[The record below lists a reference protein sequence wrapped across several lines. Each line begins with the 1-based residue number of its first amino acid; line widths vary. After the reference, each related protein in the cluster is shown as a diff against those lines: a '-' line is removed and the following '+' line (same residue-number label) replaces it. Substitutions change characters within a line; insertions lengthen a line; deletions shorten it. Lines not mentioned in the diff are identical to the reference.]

1 MSGAYVHPFT
11 YTRMTMNGRQ
21 DGDGANV
28 LGLCLGTDPK
38 LPYFVVSAHYDH
50 LGIRDGQIYP
60 GADDDASG
68 VAVILELAAFCQKT
82 PFRHTILFA
91 AFDAE
96 ERGLQGAK
104 AFLVKPP
111 VPQDR
116 IALNVN
122 LDMVSRSDKREIFI
136 AGTYHY
142 PDLKAPLEEVARRA
156 PITVL
161 FGHDKPVAVAGGV
174 DDWTNQSDHG
184 PFHAAKIP
192 FVYFGVEDHADYHKP
207 TDTADKIN
215 RGFFVDVAETILD
228 AVLALDR
235 VEVAMEQ
242 QLFDAI
248 KAGRV
253 DEVRQLVQ
261 QNSVAE
267 AGARCQRRLGDP
279 GGRLQHEAGC
289 RERARR
295 ARRAGRHLRSQRAR
309 QGRSHPGD
317 PEEQPGASVR
327 ARARRIHAR
336 RPRGI
341 LRSARRREGADRG
354 RRRRE
359 CRREERA
366 EGRRRSTPPSPAE
379 NSRS

>member
-1 MSGAYVHPFT
+1 MKKSRIISLTVVASAVIWFQVAGRFEAGRIDAQRQTRAVGQAQPASLRIDSERLMTTVRTLADPKFEGRAAGSPGGIAARAWIVERFKALGLQPVSGAYLHPFT
-11 YTRMTMNGRQ
+11 YSINSASGRQ
-21 DGDGANV
+21 EGEGANV
-28 LGLCLGTDPK
+28 LGMCVGTNPK
-38 LPYFVVSAHYDH
+38 LPFFVVSAHYDH
-50 LGIRDGQIYP
+50 LGVRDGQIYP

-68 VAVILELAAFCQKT
+68 VAVTMEIAAFCQKV
-82 PFRHTILFA
+82 PFRHSIVFA

-116 IALNVN
+116 IGLNVN

-142 PDLKAPLEEVARRA
+142 PSLKEPLEEIAKRA

-184 PFHAAKIP
+184 PFHTAKIP

-235 VEVAMEQ
+235 
-242 QLFDAI
+242 
-248 KAGRV
+248 
-253 DEVRQLVQ
+253 
-261 QNSVAE
+261 
-267 AGARCQRRLGDP
+267 AR
-279 GGRLQHEAGC
+279 
-289 RERARR
+289 
-295 ARRAGRHLRSQRAR
+295 
-309 QGRSHPGD
+309 
-317 PEEQPGASVR
+317 
-327 ARARRIHAR
+327 
-336 RPRGI
+336 
-341 LRSARRREGADRG
+341 
-354 RRRRE
+354 
-359 CRREERA
+359 
-366 EGRRRSTPPSPAE
+366 
-379 NSRS
+379 

>member
-1 MSGAYVHPFT
+1 MKTRRIIGLSIVATGVIWFQVAGRFEARRIDQQRESRAVTQAQPARLRIDSERLMSAVTTLADPKFEGRAAGSPGGLAARAWIVERFKAIGLHPVSGAYVYPFT
-11 YTRMTMNGRQ
+11 YTRMTTGGRQ
-21 DGDGANV
+21 EGEGANV
-28 LGLCLGTDPK
+28 LGFCLGTDSK

-68 VAVILELAAFCQKT
+68 VAVVLELAAFCQKT

-96 ERGLQGAK
+96 ERGLQGAR
-104 AFLVKPP
+104 AFFVKPP

-122 LDMVSRSDKREIFI
+122 LDMVSRSEKREIFI

-142 PDLKAPLEEVARRA
+142 PDLKKPLEEIAKRA

-161 FGHDKPVAVAGGV
+161 FGHDKPAAIAGGV

-192 FVYFGVEDHADYHKP
+192 FVYFGVEDHPDYHKP

-228 AVLALDR
+228 ALIALDR
-235 VEVAMEQ
+235 A
-242 QLFDAI
+242 
-248 KAGRV
+248 K
-253 DEVRQLVQ
+253 
-261 QNSVAE
+261 
-267 AGARCQRRLGDP
+267 
-279 GGRLQHEAGC
+279 
-289 RERARR
+289 
-295 ARRAGRHLRSQRAR
+295 
-309 QGRSHPGD
+309 
-317 PEEQPGASVR
+317 
-327 ARARRIHAR
+327 
-336 RPRGI
+336 
-341 LRSARRREGADRG
+341 
-354 RRRRE
+354 
-359 CRREERA
+359 
-366 EGRRRSTPPSPAE
+366 
-379 NSRS
+379 